1 MANIASGL
9 PSVCVVVPTFN
20 RPTYLVETIKSLL
33 AQTVS
38 VAQIVVADDG
48 STVETRKALSAFG
61 SRVKHDWAPNAGKA
75 AALNRVMRGVTEEFV
90 WIFDDD
96 DIADPRALERLH
108 QAIVAKDDVQFA
120 YAPYDHLIEI
130 DGSWVTRALDLPRP
144 DTATLKT
151 AIMERCF
158 IFQPGMLVRRS
169 AYEKV
174 GPFREALARSQDYE
188 MLLRLTRWSAG
199 VRVDQI
205 AFHQRQHAGDRGPS
219 FARAAAGKSEAG
231 WAAYDQQIFE
241 RVYDDYALS
250 EYLPQPAPL
259 VLLPEQHARALVQ
272 RACIMARKGLW
283 LLAARDI
290 EELSAV
296 LKEAPAITVDLT
308 AFSRV
313 FGEKSYALADVE
325 MLPAFVTA
333 LATLPGG
340 VRRRIVGRLFW
351 TLGTGVKWALTTKKP
366 KRAVKLVSPLV
377 KITLALLR

>member
-1 MANIASGL
+1 MG
-9 PSVCVVVPTFN
+9 
-20 RPTYLVETIKSLL
+20 
-33 AQTVS
+33 
-38 VAQIVVADDG
+38 
-48 STVETRKALSAFG
+48 
-61 SRVKHDWAPNAGKA
+61 H
-75 AALNRVMRGVTEEFV
+75 
-90 WIFDDD
+90 
-96 DIADPRALERLH
+96 
-108 QAIVAKDDVQFA
+108 
-120 YAPYDHLIEI
+120 
-130 DGSWVTRALDLPRP
+130 RALDLPRP